1 MDNKMDFYVS
11 KDDKTIKCNIVSLI
25 PGDNEL
31 INYIAFTDYT
41 YLDDGSF
48 YLQYAK
54 LIKNDDNYI
63 IEEFEDDA
71 IVAKLVEKLEENLF
85 QFAFTHVEEK

>member
-1 MDNKMDFYVS
+1 M
-11 KDDKTIKCNIVSLI
+11 
-25 PGDNEL
+25 
-31 INYIAFTDYT
+31 
-41 YLDDGSF
+41 DDGSQ

-54 LIKNDDNYI
+54 LIKNDNNYI